1 MCKCH
6 GSRNEK
12 KAVGLAV
19 YPADVLLFIPD
30 GITVA
35 VHLVWY
41 GPVTGLLLKY
51 MSQMKTSQISE

>member
-19 YPADVLLFIPD
+19 YPADVLLF
-30 GITVA
+30 T
-35 VHLVWY
+35 LS
-41 GPVTGLLLKY
+41 GLLWLY
-51 MSQMKTSQISE
+51 IWFGTDQLQGYY